1 MCKVPEAR
9 LCLACLRN
17 TKEASGAGQGKVSE
31 GRAVEDE
38 IREARLAGQRREV
51 DDVGPCKS

>member
-17 TKEASGAGQGKVSE
+17 SKEASVAGQGKVSE
-31 GRAVEDE
+31 GRAVENE
-38 IREARLAGQRREV
+38 IRGGWQGKGGRWMM
-51 DDVGPCKS
+51 